1 MSRSAGRTF
10 CQVRYSVVNHTDVV
24 LSNSNRQQTRGG
36 RAWIFKVY
44 ARREEKFKRQR
55 RPNLG
60 FSPRKCLNFGS
71 RKWDFQRF
79 PRDISVNEYVG
90 KSALVSCSFYPSLL
104 KRDQWHHQNNNI
116 IKQQRK
122 YWHKHTNIVRKMYQ
136 PSSRFNDKNTL
147 FQEIR
152 SIVFPH
158 ISAYVRIWTLRSC
171 KLLWQ
176 TEKLNS

>member
-1 MSRSAGRTF
+1 MSRSTGRTF

-44 ARREEKFKRQR
+44 ARREEKVKRQR
-55 RPNLG
+55 RPKLG
-60 FSPRKCLNFGS
+60 VSPRKCLNFGS

-79 PRDISVNEYVG
+79 PRYIFSQWIRK
-90 KSALVSCSFYPSLL
+90 KSALVSCWFYPSLF
-104 KRDQWHHQNNNI
+104 KRDQWHHQNNSI

-136 PSSRFNDKNTL
+136 SSSRFNDKNTL

-158 ISAYVRIWTLRSC
+158 ISAYAYMDATL
-171 KLLWQ
+171 LQ
-176 TEKLNS
+176 TVVVNWKAK